1 MLSPFFVIGQNKS
14 NSTQD
19 YINTYTK
26 IAIEQEKQY
35 GIPACIT
42 LAQGILESGSGRS
55 RLATEANNHF
65 GIKCHNDWKGK
76 KIYKDDDK
84 QNECFRVYDNAE
96 QSYIDHSLF
105 LVGKKRYAEL
115 FKLKITDYKGWAK
128 GLKKAGYAED
138 REYPQKLIGLIEKYN
153 LQKFDHYSMADVKGD
168 LQRFS
173 AQEKSN
179 GKAVMRINGLLYV
192 KAGEGDTFASLSR
205 TFDISKRKLR
215 KYNDMYKRYKLKP
228 GDIIYLEK
236 KRNRAAR
243 GNKYHTT
250 EPGESLYDI
259 SQKYGVKLKRIYKM
273 NPAYENYAK
282 LKVGDIVRLR

>member
-1 MLSPFFVIGQNKS
+1 MLSSVIVFGQSKS

-84 QNECFRVYDNAE
+84 KNECFRVYDNAE

-105 LVGKKRYAEL
+105 LVGKKRYADL

-128 GLKKAGYAED
+128 GLKQAGYATNPK
-138 REYPQKLIGLIEKYN
+138 YPQLLIDIIELYDLAN
-153 LQKFDHYSMADVKGD
+153 ISQTYQEED
-168 LQRFS
+168 LQEES
-173 AQEKSN
+173 KEIISQNKEKNPQSKEIKQEK
-179 GKAVMRINGLLYV
+179 KEKKKPFWKHWKEKRQER
-192 KAGEGDTFASLSR
+192 KKER
-205 TFDISKRKLR
+205 EKRKLE
-215 KYNDMYKRYKLKP
+215 KELQKIIDQQ
-228 GDIIYLEK
+228 DI
-236 KRNRAAR
+236 NRLDF
-243 GNKYHTT
+243 
-250 EPGESLYDI
+250 EVEF
-259 SQKYGVKLKRIYKM
+259 
-273 NPAYENYAK
+273 
-282 LKVGDIVRLR
+282 

>member
-1 MLSPFFVIGQNKS
+1 MKIKVFLFLMLSSVIVFGQSKS

-84 QNECFRVYDNAE
+84 KNECFRVYDNAE

-105 LVGKKRYAEL
+105 LVGKKRYADL
-115 FKLKITDYKGWAK
+115 FKLKKTDYKGLAK
-128 GLKKAGYAED
+128 GRKQTRYATNPK
-138 REYPQKLIGLIEKYN
+138 YPQLLIDIIELYDLAN
-153 LQKFDHYSMADVKGD
+153 ISQTYQEED
-168 LQRFS
+168 LQEES
-173 AQEKSN
+173 KEIISQNKEKNPQSKEIKQEK
-179 GKAVMRINGLLYV
+179 KEKKKPFWKRW
-192 KAGEGDTFASLSR
+192 KEKR
-205 TFDISKRKLR
+205 QERKKEREKRKLE
-215 KYNDMYKRYKLKP
+215 KELQKIIDQQ
-228 GDIIYLEK
+228 DI
-236 KRNRAAR
+236 NRLDF
-243 GNKYHTT
+243 
-250 EPGESLYDI
+250 EVEF
-259 SQKYGVKLKRIYKM
+259 
-273 NPAYENYAK
+273 
-282 LKVGDIVRLR
+282 

>member
-1 MLSPFFVIGQNKS
+1 MKVKVFLFLMLSSVIVFGQSKS

-84 QNECFRVYDNAE
+84 KNECFRVYDNAE

-105 LVGKKRYAEL
+105 LVGKKRYADL

-128 GLKKAGYAED
+128 GLKQAGYATNPK
-138 REYPQKLIGLIEKYN
+138 YPQLLIDIIELYDLAN
-153 LQKFDHYSMADVKGD
+153 ISQTYQEED
-168 LQRFS
+168 LQEES
-173 AQEKSN
+173 KEIISQNKEKNPQSKEIKQEK
-179 GKAVMRINGLLYV
+179 KEKKKPFWKRW
-192 KAGEGDTFASLSR
+192 KEKR
-205 TFDISKRKLR
+205 QERKKEREKRKLE
-215 KYNDMYKRYKLKP
+215 KELQKIIDQQ
-228 GDIIYLEK
+228 DI
-236 KRNRAAR
+236 NRLDF
-243 GNKYHTT
+243 
-250 EPGESLYDI
+250 EVEF
-259 SQKYGVKLKRIYKM
+259 
-273 NPAYENYAK
+273 
-282 LKVGDIVRLR
+282 

>member
-1 MLSPFFVIGQNKS
+1 MLSSVIVFGQSKS

-84 QNECFRVYDNAE
+84 KNECFRVYDNAE

-105 LVGKKRYAEL
+105 LVGKKRYADL

-128 GLKKAGYAED
+128 GLKQAGYATNPK
-138 REYPQKLIGLIEKYN
+138 YPQLLIDIIELYDLAN
-153 LQKFDHYSMADVKGD
+153 ISQTYQEED
-168 LQRFS
+168 LQEES
-173 AQEKSN
+173 KEIISQNKEKNPQSKEIKQEK
-179 GKAVMRINGLLYV
+179 KEKKKPFWKRW
-192 KAGEGDTFASLSR
+192 KEKR
-205 TFDISKRKLR
+205 QERKKEREKRKLE
-215 KYNDMYKRYKLKP
+215 KELQKIIDQQ
-228 GDIIYLEK
+228 DI
-236 KRNRAAR
+236 NRLDF
-243 GNKYHTT
+243 
-250 EPGESLYDI
+250 EVEF
-259 SQKYGVKLKRIYKM
+259 
-273 NPAYENYAK
+273 
-282 LKVGDIVRLR
+282 

>member
-1 MLSPFFVIGQNKS
+1 MKVKTFLFLMLSPFFVIGQNKS

-84 QNECFRVYDNAE
+84 KNECFRVYDNAE

-115 FKLKITDYKGWAK
+115 FQLKITDYKGWAK
-128 GLKKAGYAED
+128 GLKKAGYATNPK
-138 REYPQKLIGLIEKYN
+138 YPQLLIDIIELY
-153 LQKFDHYSMADVKGD
+153 D
-168 LQRFS
+168 LANITQTYQEQE
-173 AQEKSN
+173 AQEENKE
-179 GKAVMRINGLLYV
+179 I
-192 KAGEGDTFASLSR
+192 
-205 TFDISKRKLR
+205 ISQNKEKIPQSKEIKQQNKEKKKPFWKRWKENRKERKKEREKRKLE
-215 KYNDMYKRYKLKP
+215 KELQK
-228 GDIIYLEK
+228 IIDQQDV
-236 KRNRAAR
+236 NR
-243 GNKYHTT
+243 TDF
-250 EPGESLYDI
+250 EVEF
-259 SQKYGVKLKRIYKM
+259 
-273 NPAYENYAK
+273 
-282 LKVGDIVRLR
+282 

>member
-1 MLSPFFVIGQNKS
+1 MKVKTFLFLMLSPFFVIGQNKS

-84 QNECFRVYDNAE
+84 KNECFRVYDNAE

-115 FKLKITDYKGWAK
+115 FQLKITDYKGWAK
-128 GLKKAGYAED
+128 GLKKAGYATNPK
-138 REYPQKLIGLIEKYN
+138 YPQLLIDIIELY
-153 LQKFDHYSMADVKGD
+153 D
-168 LQRFS
+168 LANITQTYQEQE
-173 AQEKSN
+173 AQEENKE
-179 GKAVMRINGLLYV
+179 I
-192 KAGEGDTFASLSR
+192 
-205 TFDISKRKLR
+205 ISQNKEKIPQSKEIKQQNKEKKKPFWKRWKENRQERKREREKRKLE
-215 KYNDMYKRYKLKP
+215 KEIQK
-228 GDIIYLEK
+228 IIDQQDV
-236 KRNRAAR
+236 NRLDF
-243 GNKYHTT
+243 
-250 EPGESLYDI
+250 EVEF
-259 SQKYGVKLKRIYKM
+259 
-273 NPAYENYAK
+273 
-282 LKVGDIVRLR
+282 

>member
-1 MLSPFFVIGQNKS
+1 MKVKVLLFLMLSPFFVIGQNKS

-84 QNECFRVYDNAE
+84 KNECFRVYDNAE

-115 FKLKITDYKGWAK
+115 FQLKITDYKGWAK
-128 GLKKAGYAED
+128 GLKQAGYATNPK
-138 REYPQKLIGLIEKYN
+138 YPQLLIDIIELY
-153 LQKFDHYSMADVKGD
+153 D
-168 LQRFS
+168 LANITQTYQEQE
-173 AQEKSN
+173 AQEENKEIIAQNKEKIPQSKEIKQQN
-179 GKAVMRINGLLYV
+179 KEKKKPFWKRWKENR
-192 KAGEGDTFASLSR
+192 KER
-205 TFDISKRKLR
+205 KKEREKRKLE
-215 KYNDMYKRYKLKP
+215 KELQK
-228 GDIIYLEK
+228 IIDQQDV
-236 KRNRAAR
+236 NRLDF
-243 GNKYHTT
+243 
-250 EPGESLYDI
+250 EVEF
-259 SQKYGVKLKRIYKM
+259 
-273 NPAYENYAK
+273 
-282 LKVGDIVRLR
+282 

>member
-1 MLSPFFVIGQNKS
+1 MKVKTFLFLMLSPFFVIGQNKS

-84 QNECFRVYDNAE
+84 KNECFRVYDNAE

-115 FKLKITDYKGWAK
+115 FQLKITDYKGWAK
-128 GLKKAGYAED
+128 GLKKAGYATNPK
-138 REYPQKLIGLIEKYN
+138 YPQLLIDIIELY
-153 LQKFDHYSMADVKGD
+153 D
-168 LQRFS
+168 LANITQTYQEQE
-173 AQEKSN
+173 AQEENKE
-179 GKAVMRINGLLYV
+179 I
-192 KAGEGDTFASLSR
+192 
-205 TFDISKRKLR
+205 ISQNKEKIPQNKEIKQQNKEKKKPFWKRWKENRQERKREREKRKLE
-215 KYNDMYKRYKLKP
+215 KELQK
-228 GDIIYLEK
+228 IIDQQDV
-236 KRNRAAR
+236 NRLDF
-243 GNKYHTT
+243 
-250 EPGESLYDI
+250 EVEF
-259 SQKYGVKLKRIYKM
+259 
-273 NPAYENYAK
+273 
-282 LKVGDIVRLR
+282 

>member
-1 MLSPFFVIGQNKS
+1 MKVKTFLFLMLSPFFVIGQSKS

-84 QNECFRVYDNAE
+84 KNECFRVYDNAE

-115 FKLKITDYKGWAK
+115 FQLKITDYKGWAK
-128 GLKKAGYAED
+128 GLKKAGYATNPK
-138 REYPQKLIGLIEKYN
+138 YPQLLIDIIELY
-153 LQKFDHYSMADVKGD
+153 D
-168 LQRFS
+168 LANITQTYQEEES
-173 AQEKSN
+173 QEENKEIIAQNKEKIPQSKEIKQQN
-179 GKAVMRINGLLYV
+179 KEKKKPFWKRWKENRQER
-192 KAGEGDTFASLSR
+192 KKER
-205 TFDISKRKLR
+205 EKRKLE
-215 KYNDMYKRYKLKP
+215 KELQK
-228 GDIIYLEK
+228 IIDQQDV
-236 KRNRAAR
+236 NRLDF
-243 GNKYHTT
+243 
-250 EPGESLYDI
+250 EVEF
-259 SQKYGVKLKRIYKM
+259 
-273 NPAYENYAK
+273 
-282 LKVGDIVRLR
+282 

>member
-1 MLSPFFVIGQNKS
+1 MKVKVLLFLMLSPFFVIGQSKS

-84 QNECFRVYDNAE
+84 KNECFRVYDNAE

-105 LVGKKRYAEL
+105 LVGKKRYADL

-128 GLKKAGYAED
+128 GLKKAGYATNPK
-138 REYPQKLIGLIEKYN
+138 YPQLLIDIIELY
-153 LQKFDHYSMADVKGD
+153 D
-168 LQRFS
+168 LANITQTYQEQE
-173 AQEKSN
+173 AQEENKE
-179 GKAVMRINGLLYV
+179 I
-192 KAGEGDTFASLSR
+192 
-205 TFDISKRKLR
+205 ISQNKEKIPQSKEIKQQNKEKKKPFWKRWKENRKERKKEREKRKLE
-215 KYNDMYKRYKLKP
+215 KELQK
-228 GDIIYLEK
+228 IIDQQDV
-236 KRNRAAR
+236 NRLDF
-243 GNKYHTT
+243 
-250 EPGESLYDI
+250 EVEF
-259 SQKYGVKLKRIYKM
+259 
-273 NPAYENYAK
+273 
-282 LKVGDIVRLR
+282 

>member
-1 MLSPFFVIGQNKS
+1 MKVKTFLFLMLSPFFVIGQNKS

-84 QNECFRVYDNAE
+84 KNECFRVYDNAE

-128 GLKKAGYAED
+128 GLKQAGYATNPK
-138 REYPQKLIGLIEKYN
+138 YPQLLIDIIELY
-153 LQKFDHYSMADVKGD
+153 D
-168 LQRFS
+168 LANITQTYQEQE
-173 AQEKSN
+173 AQEENKE
-179 GKAVMRINGLLYV
+179 I
-192 KAGEGDTFASLSR
+192 
-205 TFDISKRKLR
+205 ISQNKEKIPQNKEIKQQNKEKKKPFWKRWKENRKERKKEREKRKLE
-215 KYNDMYKRYKLKP
+215 KELQK
-228 GDIIYLEK
+228 IIDQQDV
-236 KRNRAAR
+236 NRLDF
-243 GNKYHTT
+243 
-250 EPGESLYDI
+250 EVEF
-259 SQKYGVKLKRIYKM
+259 
-273 NPAYENYAK
+273 
-282 LKVGDIVRLR
+282 

>member
-1 MLSPFFVIGQNKS
+1 MKVKTFLFLMLSPFFVIGQNKS

-84 QNECFRVYDNAE
+84 KNECFRVYDNAE

-105 LVGKKRYAEL
+105 LVGKKRYADL

-128 GLKKAGYAED
+128 GLKKAGYATNPK
-138 REYPQKLIGLIEKYN
+138 YPQLLIDIIELY
-153 LQKFDHYSMADVKGD
+153 D
-168 LQRFS
+168 LANITQTYQEQE
-173 AQEKSN
+173 AQEENKE
-179 GKAVMRINGLLYV
+179 I
-192 KAGEGDTFASLSR
+192 
-205 TFDISKRKLR
+205 ISQNKEKIPQNKEIKQQNKEKKKPFWKRWKENRKERKKEREKRKLE
-215 KYNDMYKRYKLKP
+215 KELQK
-228 GDIIYLEK
+228 IIDQQDV
-236 KRNRAAR
+236 NRLDF
-243 GNKYHTT
+243 
-250 EPGESLYDI
+250 EVEF
-259 SQKYGVKLKRIYKM
+259 
-273 NPAYENYAK
+273 
-282 LKVGDIVRLR
+282 

>member
-1 MLSPFFVIGQNKS
+1 MKIKVFLFLMLSSVIVFGQSKS

-84 QNECFRVYDNAE
+84 KNECFRIYDNAE

-105 LVGKKRYAEL
+105 LVGKKRYADL

-128 GLKKAGYAED
+128 GLKQAGYATNPK
-138 REYPQKLIGLIEKYN
+138 YPQLLIDIIELYDLAN
-153 LQKFDHYSMADVKGD
+153 ISQTYQEED
-168 LQRFS
+168 LQEES
-173 AQEKSN
+173 KEIISQNKEKNPQSKEIKQEK
-179 GKAVMRINGLLYV
+179 KKKKKPFWKRW
-192 KAGEGDTFASLSR
+192 KEKR
-205 TFDISKRKLR
+205 QERKKEREKRKLE
-215 KYNDMYKRYKLKP
+215 KELQKIIDQQ
-228 GDIIYLEK
+228 DI
-236 KRNRAAR
+236 NRLDF
-243 GNKYHTT
+243 
-250 EPGESLYDI
+250 EVEF
-259 SQKYGVKLKRIYKM
+259 
-273 NPAYENYAK
+273 
-282 LKVGDIVRLR
+282 

>member
-1 MLSPFFVIGQNKS
+1 MKVKTFLFLMLSPFFVIGQNKS

-84 QNECFRVYDNAE
+84 KNECFRVYDNAE

-115 FKLKITDYKGWAK
+115 FQLKITDYKGWAK
-128 GLKKAGYAED
+128 GLKKAGYATNPK
-138 REYPQKLIGLIEKYN
+138 YPQLLIDIIELYDLAN
-153 LQKFDHYSMADVKGD
+153 ITQTYQEQK
-168 LQRFS
+168 
-173 AQEKSN
+173 AQEENKE
-179 GKAVMRINGLLYV
+179 I
-192 KAGEGDTFASLSR
+192 
-205 TFDISKRKLR
+205 ISQNKEKIPQSKEIKQQNKEKKKPFWKRWKENRKERKKEREKRKLE
-215 KYNDMYKRYKLKP
+215 KELQK
-228 GDIIYLEK
+228 IIDQQDV
-236 KRNRAAR
+236 NRLDF
-243 GNKYHTT
+243 
-250 EPGESLYDI
+250 EVEF
-259 SQKYGVKLKRIYKM
+259 
-273 NPAYENYAK
+273 
-282 LKVGDIVRLR
+282 

>member
-1 MLSPFFVIGQNKS
+1 MKVKVLLFLMLSPFFVIGQNKS

-84 QNECFRVYDNAE
+84 KNECFRVYDNAE

-105 LVGKKRYAEL
+105 LVGKKRYADL

-128 GLKKAGYAED
+128 GLKQAGYATNPK
-138 REYPQKLIGLIEKYN
+138 YPQLLIDIIELY
-153 LQKFDHYSMADVKGD
+153 D
-168 LQRFS
+168 LANITQTYQEQE
-173 AQEKSN
+173 AQEENKE
-179 GKAVMRINGLLYV
+179 I
-192 KAGEGDTFASLSR
+192 
-205 TFDISKRKLR
+205 ISQNKEKIPQSKEIKQQNKEKKKPFWKRWKENRKERKKEREKRKLE
-215 KYNDMYKRYKLKP
+215 KELQK
-228 GDIIYLEK
+228 IIDQQDV
-236 KRNRAAR
+236 NRLDF
-243 GNKYHTT
+243 
-250 EPGESLYDI
+250 EVEF
-259 SQKYGVKLKRIYKM
+259 
-273 NPAYENYAK
+273 
-282 LKVGDIVRLR
+282 

>member
-1 MLSPFFVIGQNKS
+1 MKVKTFLFLMLSPFFVIGQSKS

-84 QNECFRVYDNAE
+84 KNECFRVYDNAE

-105 LVGKKRYAEL
+105 LVGKKRYADL

-128 GLKKAGYAED
+128 GLKQAGYATNPK
-138 REYPQKLIGLIEKYN
+138 YPQLLIDIIELY
-153 LQKFDHYSMADVKGD
+153 D
-168 LQRFS
+168 LANITQTYQEQE
-173 AQEKSN
+173 AQEENKE
-179 GKAVMRINGLLYV
+179 I
-192 KAGEGDTFASLSR
+192 
-205 TFDISKRKLR
+205 ISQNKEKIPQSKEIKQQNKEKKKPFWKRWKENRKERKKEREKRKLE
-215 KYNDMYKRYKLKP
+215 KELQK
-228 GDIIYLEK
+228 IIDQQDV
-236 KRNRAAR
+236 NRLDF
-243 GNKYHTT
+243 
-250 EPGESLYDI
+250 EVEF
-259 SQKYGVKLKRIYKM
+259 
-273 NPAYENYAK
+273 
-282 LKVGDIVRLR
+282 

>member
-1 MLSPFFVIGQNKS
+1 MKVKTFLFLMLSPFFVIGQNKS

-84 QNECFRVYDNAE
+84 KNECFRVYDNAE

-115 FKLKITDYKGWAK
+115 FQLKITDYKGWAK
-128 GLKKAGYAED
+128 GLKQAGYATNPK
-138 REYPQKLIGLIEKYN
+138 YPQLLIDIIELY
-153 LQKFDHYSMADVKGD
+153 D
-168 LQRFS
+168 LANITQTYQEQEPQEENKEII
-173 AQEKSN
+173 AQNKEKIPQSKEIKQQN
-179 GKAVMRINGLLYV
+179 KEKKKPFWKRWKENR
-192 KAGEGDTFASLSR
+192 KER
-205 TFDISKRKLR
+205 KKEREKRKLE
-215 KYNDMYKRYKLKP
+215 KELQK
-228 GDIIYLEK
+228 IIDQQDV
-236 KRNRAAR
+236 NRLDF
-243 GNKYHTT
+243 
-250 EPGESLYDI
+250 EVEF
-259 SQKYGVKLKRIYKM
+259 
-273 NPAYENYAK
+273 
-282 LKVGDIVRLR
+282 

>member
-1 MLSPFFVIGQNKS
+1 MKIKVFLFLMLSSVIVLGQNKS

-105 LVGKKRYAEL
+105 LVGKKRYADL

-128 GLKKAGYAED
+128 GLKQAGYATNPK
-138 REYPQKLIGLIEKYN
+138 YPQLLIDIIELYDLAN
-153 LQKFDHYSMADVKGD
+153 ISQTYSEEETQKENKEIISQNKEIK
-168 LQRFS
+168 
-173 AQEKSN
+173 QEKKEKKKPFWKRWKEN
-179 GKAVMRINGLLYV
+179 RQERKKER
-192 KAGEGDTFASLSR
+192 E
-205 TFDISKRKLR
+205 KRKLE
-215 KYNDMYKRYKLKP
+215 KELQKIIDQQ
-228 GDIIYLEK
+228 DI
-236 KRNRAAR
+236 NRLDF
-243 GNKYHTT
+243 
-250 EPGESLYDI
+250 EVEF
-259 SQKYGVKLKRIYKM
+259 
-273 NPAYENYAK
+273 
-282 LKVGDIVRLR
+282 

>member
-1 MLSPFFVIGQNKS
+1 MKVKTFLFLMLSPFFVIGQSKS

-84 QNECFRVYDNAE
+84 KNECFRVYDNAE

-115 FKLKITDYKGWAK
+115 FQLKITDYKGWAK
-128 GLKKAGYAED
+128 GLKKAGYATNPK
-138 REYPQKLIGLIEKYN
+138 YPQLLIDIIELY
-153 LQKFDHYSMADVKGD
+153 D
-168 LQRFS
+168 LANITQTYQEQE
-173 AQEKSN
+173 AQEENKE
-179 GKAVMRINGLLYV
+179 I
-192 KAGEGDTFASLSR
+192 
-205 TFDISKRKLR
+205 ISQNKEKIPQSKEIKQQNKEKKKPFWKRWKENRKERKKEREKRKLE
-215 KYNDMYKRYKLKP
+215 KELQK
-228 GDIIYLEK
+228 IIDQQDV
-236 KRNRAAR
+236 NRLDF
-243 GNKYHTT
+243 
-250 EPGESLYDI
+250 EVEF
-259 SQKYGVKLKRIYKM
+259 
-273 NPAYENYAK
+273 
-282 LKVGDIVRLR
+282 

>member
-1 MLSPFFVIGQNKS
+1 MKVKTFLFLMLSPFFVIGQNKS

-84 QNECFRVYDNAE
+84 KNECFRVYDNAE

-105 LVGKKRYAEL
+105 LVGKKRYADL

-128 GLKKAGYAED
+128 GLKQAGYATNPK
-138 REYPQKLIGLIEKYN
+138 YPQLLIDIIELY
-153 LQKFDHYSMADVKGD
+153 D
-168 LQRFS
+168 LANITQTYQEQE
-173 AQEKSN
+173 AQEENKE
-179 GKAVMRINGLLYV
+179 I
-192 KAGEGDTFASLSR
+192 
-205 TFDISKRKLR
+205 ISQNKEKIPQSKEIKQQNKEKKKPFWKRWKENRKERKKEREKRKLE
-215 KYNDMYKRYKLKP
+215 KELQK
-228 GDIIYLEK
+228 IIDQQDV
-236 KRNRAAR
+236 NRLDF
-243 GNKYHTT
+243 
-250 EPGESLYDI
+250 EVEF
-259 SQKYGVKLKRIYKM
+259 
-273 NPAYENYAK
+273 
-282 LKVGDIVRLR
+282 

>member
-1 MLSPFFVIGQNKS
+1 MKIKVFLFLMLSSVIVLGQSKS

-84 QNECFRVYDNAE
+84 KNECFRVYDNAE

-105 LVGKKRYAEL
+105 LVGKKRYADL

-128 GLKKAGYAED
+128 GLKQAGYATNPK
-138 REYPQKLIGLIEKYN
+138 YPQLLIDIIELYDLAN
-153 LQKFDHYSMADVKGD
+153 ISQTYQEED
-168 LQRFS
+168 LQEES
-173 AQEKSN
+173 KEIISQNKEKNPQSKEIKQEK
-179 GKAVMRINGLLYV
+179 KEKKKPFWKRW
-192 KAGEGDTFASLSR
+192 KEKR
-205 TFDISKRKLR
+205 QERKKEREKRKLE
-215 KYNDMYKRYKLKP
+215 KELQKIIDQQ
-228 GDIIYLEK
+228 DI
-236 KRNRAAR
+236 NRLDF
-243 GNKYHTT
+243 
-250 EPGESLYDI
+250 EVEF
-259 SQKYGVKLKRIYKM
+259 
-273 NPAYENYAK
+273 
-282 LKVGDIVRLR
+282 

>member
-1 MLSPFFVIGQNKS
+1 MKVKVLLFLMLSPFFVIGQSKS

-84 QNECFRVYDNAE
+84 KNECFRVYDNAE

-115 FKLKITDYKGWAK
+115 FQLKITDYKGWAK
-128 GLKKAGYAED
+128 GLKKAGYATNPK
-138 REYPQKLIGLIEKYN
+138 YPQLLIDIIELY
-153 LQKFDHYSMADVKGD
+153 D
-168 LQRFS
+168 LANITQTYQEEES
-173 AQEKSN
+173 QEENKEIIAQNKEKIPQSKEIKQQN
-179 GKAVMRINGLLYV
+179 KEKKKPFWKRWKENRQER
-192 KAGEGDTFASLSR
+192 KKER
-205 TFDISKRKLR
+205 EKRKLE
-215 KYNDMYKRYKLKP
+215 KELQKIIDQQ
-228 GDIIYLEK
+228 DI
-236 KRNRAAR
+236 NRLDF
-243 GNKYHTT
+243 
-250 EPGESLYDI
+250 EVEF
-259 SQKYGVKLKRIYKM
+259 
-273 NPAYENYAK
+273 
-282 LKVGDIVRLR
+282 

>member
-1 MLSPFFVIGQNKS
+1 MLSSVIVFGQSKS

-84 QNECFRVYDNAE
+84 KNECFRVYDNAE

-105 LVGKKRYAEL
+105 LVGKKRYADL

-128 GLKKAGYAED
+128 GLKQAGYATNPK
-138 REYPQKLIGLIEKYN
+138 YPQLLIDIIELYDLAN
-153 LQKFDHYSMADVKGD
+153 ISQTYQEED
-168 LQRFS
+168 LQEES
-173 AQEKSN
+173 KEIISQNKEKNPQSKEIKQEK
-179 GKAVMRINGLLYV
+179 KEKKKPFWKRW
-192 KAGEGDTFASLSR
+192 KEKR
-205 TFDISKRKLR
+205 QERKKEREKRKLE
-215 KYNDMYKRYKLKP
+215 KELQK
-228 GDIIYLEK
+228 IIDK
-236 KRNRAAR
+236 QDVNRMDF
-243 GNKYHTT
+243 
-250 EPGESLYDI
+250 EVEF
-259 SQKYGVKLKRIYKM
+259 
-273 NPAYENYAK
+273 
-282 LKVGDIVRLR
+282 

>member
-1 MLSPFFVIGQNKS
+1 MKIKVFLFLMLGSAVVFGQSKS

-65 GIKCHNDWKGK
+65 GIKCHNEWKGK

-105 LVGKKRYAEL
+105 LVGKKRYADL

-128 GLKKAGYAED
+128 GLKQAGYATNPK
-138 REYPQKLIGLIEKYN
+138 YPQLLIDIIELY
-153 LQKFDHYSMADVKGD
+153 D
-168 LQRFS
+168 L
-173 AQEKSN
+173 A
-179 GKAVMRINGLLYV
+179 
-192 KAGEGDTFASLSR
+192 
-205 TFDISKRKLR
+205 DISNTYKEEKEENITIVKENQKPKGLKEDKTQEIKKESKKKPFWKRWKENRKERKKEREKRKLE
-215 KYNDMYKRYKLKP
+215 KELQK
-228 GDIIYLEK
+228 IIDK
-236 KRNRAAR
+236 QDVNRMDF
-243 GNKYHTT
+243 
-250 EPGESLYDI
+250 EVEF
-259 SQKYGVKLKRIYKM
+259 
-273 NPAYENYAK
+273 
-282 LKVGDIVRLR
+282 

>member
-1 MLSPFFVIGQNKS
+1 MKVKTFLFLMLSPFFVIGQNKS

-105 LVGKKRYAEL
+105 LVGKKRYADL

-128 GLKKAGYAED
+128 GLKQAGYATNPK
-138 REYPQKLIGLIEKYN
+138 YPQLLIDIIELY
-153 LQKFDHYSMADVKGD
+153 D
-168 LQRFS
+168 LANITQTYQEEES
-173 AQEKSN
+173 QEESKEIIAQNKEIISQNKEIKQEKKEKKKPFWKRWKEN
-179 GKAVMRINGLLYV
+179 RQERKR
-192 KAGEGDTFASLSR
+192 ER
-205 TFDISKRKLR
+205 EKRKLE
-215 KYNDMYKRYKLKP
+215 KEIQK
-228 GDIIYLEK
+228 IIDQQDV
-236 KRNRAAR
+236 NRIDF
-243 GNKYHTT
+243 
-250 EPGESLYDI
+250 EVEF
-259 SQKYGVKLKRIYKM
+259 
-273 NPAYENYAK
+273 
-282 LKVGDIVRLR
+282 

>member
-1 MLSPFFVIGQNKS
+1 MKVKTFLFLMLSPFFVIGQNKS

-128 GLKKAGYAED
+128 GLKQAGYATNPK
-138 REYPQKLIGLIEKYN
+138 YPQLLIDIIELY
-153 LQKFDHYSMADVKGD
+153 D
-168 LQRFS
+168 LANITQTY
-173 AQEKSN
+173 QEEESQEESKE
-179 GKAVMRINGLLYV
+179 I
-192 KAGEGDTFASLSR
+192 
-205 TFDISKRKLR
+205 ISQNKEKIPQSKEIKQQNKEKKKPFWKRWKENRQERKKEREKRKLE
-215 KYNDMYKRYKLKP
+215 KELQKIIDQQ
-228 GDIIYLEK
+228 DI
-236 KRNRAAR
+236 NRLDF
-243 GNKYHTT
+243 
-250 EPGESLYDI
+250 EVEF
-259 SQKYGVKLKRIYKM
+259 
-273 NPAYENYAK
+273 
-282 LKVGDIVRLR
+282 

>member
-1 MLSPFFVIGQNKS
+1 MKIKVFLFLMLSSVIVFGQSKS

-84 QNECFRVYDNAE
+84 KNECFRIYDNAE

-105 LVGKKRYAEL
+105 LVGKKRYADL

-128 GLKKAGYAED
+128 GLKQAGYATNPK
-138 REYPQKLIGLIEKYN
+138 YPQLLIDIIELYDLAN
-153 LQKFDHYSMADVKGD
+153 ISQTYQEED
-168 LQRFS
+168 LQEESKEIIYQNKEKNPQSKEIKQKKKEKKKPFWKRWKEKR
-173 AQEKSN
+173 QERK
-179 GKAVMRINGLLYV
+179 KER
-192 KAGEGDTFASLSR
+192 E
-205 TFDISKRKLR
+205 KRKLE
-215 KYNDMYKRYKLKP
+215 KELQKIIDQQ
-228 GDIIYLEK
+228 DI
-236 KRNRAAR
+236 NRLDF
-243 GNKYHTT
+243 
-250 EPGESLYDI
+250 EVEF
-259 SQKYGVKLKRIYKM
+259 
-273 NPAYENYAK
+273 
-282 LKVGDIVRLR
+282 

>member
-1 MLSPFFVIGQNKS
+1 MKVKTFLFLMLSPFFVIGQNKS

-65 GIKCHNDWKGK
+65 GIKCHNEWKGK

-128 GLKKAGYAED
+128 GLKQAGYATNPK
-138 REYPQKLIGLIEKYN
+138 YPQLLIDIIELY
-153 LQKFDHYSMADVKGD
+153 D
-168 LQRFS
+168 LANITQTYQEQE
-173 AQEKSN
+173 AQEENKE
-179 GKAVMRINGLLYV
+179 I
-192 KAGEGDTFASLSR
+192 
-205 TFDISKRKLR
+205 ISQNKEKIPQNKEIKQQNKEKKKPFWKRWKENRKERKKEREKRKLE
-215 KYNDMYKRYKLKP
+215 KELQK
-228 GDIIYLEK
+228 IIDQQDV
-236 KRNRAAR
+236 NRLDF
-243 GNKYHTT
+243 
-250 EPGESLYDI
+250 EVEF
-259 SQKYGVKLKRIYKM
+259 
-273 NPAYENYAK
+273 
-282 LKVGDIVRLR
+282 

>member
-1 MLSPFFVIGQNKS
+1 MKIKVFLFLMLSSVIVFGQSKS

-84 QNECFRVYDNAE
+84 KNECFRVYDNAE

-105 LVGKKRYAEL
+105 LVGKKRYADL

-128 GLKKAGYAED
+128 GLKQAGYATNPK
-138 REYPQKLIGLIEKYN
+138 YPQLLIDIIELYDLANISQTYQEEN
-153 LQKFDHYSMADVKGD
+153 LQEESKEIISQNKEKNS
-168 LQRFS
+168 QS
-173 AQEKSN
+173 KEIKQEK
-179 GKAVMRINGLLYV
+179 KEKKKPFWKRW
-192 KAGEGDTFASLSR
+192 KEKR
-205 TFDISKRKLR
+205 QERKKEREKRKLE
-215 KYNDMYKRYKLKP
+215 KELQKIIDQQ
-228 GDIIYLEK
+228 DI
-236 KRNRAAR
+236 NRLDF
-243 GNKYHTT
+243 
-250 EPGESLYDI
+250 EVEF
-259 SQKYGVKLKRIYKM
+259 
-273 NPAYENYAK
+273 
-282 LKVGDIVRLR
+282 

>member
-1 MLSPFFVIGQNKS
+1 MKVKTFLFLMLSPFFVIGQNKS

-84 QNECFRVYDNAE
+84 KNECFRVYDNAE

-105 LVGKKRYAEL
+105 LVGKKRYADL

-128 GLKKAGYAED
+128 GLKQAGYATNPK
-138 REYPQKLIGLIEKYN
+138 YPQLLIDIIELY
-153 LQKFDHYSMADVKGD
+153 D
-168 LQRFS
+168 LANITQTYQEQE
-173 AQEKSN
+173 AQEENKE
-179 GKAVMRINGLLYV
+179 I
-192 KAGEGDTFASLSR
+192 
-205 TFDISKRKLR
+205 ISQNKEKIPQSKEIKQQNKEKKKPFWKRWKENRQERKKEREKRKLE
-215 KYNDMYKRYKLKP
+215 KELQKIIDQQ
-228 GDIIYLEK
+228 DI
-236 KRNRAAR
+236 NRLDF
-243 GNKYHTT
+243 
-250 EPGESLYDI
+250 EVEF
-259 SQKYGVKLKRIYKM
+259 
-273 NPAYENYAK
+273 
-282 LKVGDIVRLR
+282 

>member
-1 MLSPFFVIGQNKS
+1 MLSSVIVFGQSKS

-84 QNECFRVYDNAE
+84 KNECFRVYDNAE

-105 LVGKKRYAEL
+105 LVGKKRYADL

-128 GLKKAGYAED
+128 GLKQAGYATNPK
-138 REYPQKLIGLIEKYN
+138 YPQLLIDIIELYDLAN
-153 LQKFDHYSMADVKGD
+153 ISQTYQEED
-168 LQRFS
+168 LQEES
-173 AQEKSN
+173 KEIISQNKEKNPQSKEIKQEK
-179 GKAVMRINGLLYV
+179 KEKKKPFWKRW
-192 KAGEGDTFASLSR
+192 KEKR
-205 TFDISKRKLR
+205 QERKKEREKRKLE
-215 KYNDMYKRYKLKP
+215 KELQKIIDQQ
-228 GDIIYLEK
+228 DI
-236 KRNRAAR
+236 NRWDF
-243 GNKYHTT
+243 
-250 EPGESLYDI
+250 EVEF
-259 SQKYGVKLKRIYKM
+259 
-273 NPAYENYAK
+273 
-282 LKVGDIVRLR
+282 